1 MKNLKKLLGSVLT
14 LITICLISILV
25 IKNTDKNNQQKND
38 IMDYGDFVRSNPE
51 LFLLDE
57 NVDDSII
64 NYFEK
69 DNNMHIVTA
78 TVYNPVSS
86 QCDDTPLITA
96 DQSKIDLEKLNS
108 GELRW
113 IAISRELREF
123 YGYGSTVKIT
133 CLSDTTINGLY
144 EVHDTMN
151 KRYNRT
157 IDILVP
163 TSQKYGKWN
172 NVIIEKN

>member
-1 MKNLKKLLGSVLT
+1 MKNAEEKLNQLE
-14 LITICLISILV
+14 
-25 IKNTDKNNQQKND
+25 NNVV
-38 IMDYGDFVRSNPE
+38 DYGEFVRANPE
-51 LFLLDE
+51 LFLLE
-57 NVDDSII
+57 EHVEDSII
-64 NYFEK
+64 KHFEK
-69 DNNMHIVTA
+69 DNSMHIVTA

-108 GELRW
+108 GKLRW

-123 YGYGSTVKIT
+123 YSYGSTVKIT
-133 CLSDTTINGLY
+133 CLSDSTINGLY

-151 KRYNRT
+151 RRYNRT

-163 TSQKYGKWN
+163 VSQKYGKWN
-172 NVIIEKN
+172 NVIIEKI